1 MRPLLSISAQNFRSL
16 RRVSVELQPL
26 NVLVGPNQA
35 GKSNFLD
42 LIAFLGDSAR
52 HDLLPALQKRG
63 GFNRVRFRGESGG
76 SVSIH
81 VKANVT
87 QHSTDRAPDEYRLI
101 FWTGRSG
108 QRRYLAREEQFTF
121 KRIRGRGR
129 RITVSGGK
137 AEFIRVTSGD
147 ETREQQLHLRSTAL
161 ALSTLR
167 QLPKSE
173 GGEEIDRV
181 AQLFST
187 FRVFNPDVN
196 QARQPVRAGPDS
208 ITEDASNLA
217 AAIMLLRADD
227 QIYQDFLDDAR
238 AMVPGLEDIV
248 LEGIDGA
255 VPAIGVRLIERGL
268 KDGTYLA
275 DASYGTVR
283 VLALLALLYDPEP
296 PLLTCIE
303 EIDHGLHPH
312 LLDRLVERLRDA
324 SRRTQFLI
332 ATHSPALV
340 NRLKPEE
347 LIVCERAP
355 DGSTILPAANPSD
368 IRLKERAVGGELG
381 LGELWF
387 SGALGGVP
395 E

>member
-1 MRPLLSISAQNFRSL
+1 MRPLLSVSAQNFRSL
-16 RRVSVELQPL
+16 RRVNVELQPL

-52 HDLLPALQKRG
+52 DDLVPALDKRG
-63 GFNRVRFRGESGG
+63 GFDRVRFRGGSGG
-76 SVSIH
+76 SVTIH
-81 VKANVT
+81 VMANVT
-87 QHSTDRAPDEYRLI
+87 RHSSERAPDEYRLA
-101 FWTGRSG
+101 FWIGRSS
-108 QRRYLAREEQFTF
+108 RRPYLAREERFTF
-121 KRIRGRGR
+121 KRTQGRGR

-137 AEFIRVTSGD
+137 ADFIRVTSGD
-147 ETREQQLHLRSTAL
+147 ENREQQLQLRPTAL

-167 QLPKSE
+167 QLPKGE

-187 FRVFNPDVN
+187 FRVFNPDVDL
-196 QARQPVRAGPDS
+196 ARQPVRTDS
-208 ITEDASNLA
+208 GSLTANASNLA
-217 AAIMLLRADD
+217 AAIMHLMDTEA
-227 QIYQDFLDDAR
+227 YEDFLDDAR
-238 AMVPGLEDIV
+238 AMVPGLADID
-248 LEGIDGA
+248 LEGIDGPAPA
-255 VPAIGVRLIERGL
+255 VGVRLVERGL
-268 KDGTYLA
+268 RDPTYLA

-324 SRRTQFLI
+324 SRSTQFLI

-347 LIVCERAP
+347 LVVCERAP
-355 DGSTILPAANPSD
+355 DGSTILPAVESAD
-368 IRLKERAVGGELG
+368 IRRKEHAVHGELG

>member
-1 MRPLLSISAQNFRSL
+1 
-16 RRVSVELQPL
+16 
-26 NVLVGPNQA
+26 
-35 GKSNFLD
+35 
-42 LIAFLGDSAR
+42 
-52 HDLLPALQKRG
+52 
-63 GFNRVRFRGESGG
+63 
-76 SVSIH
+76 

-87 QHSTDRAPDEYRLI
+87 QHSSDRAPDEYRLV

-121 KRIRGRGR
+121 KRTRGRGR

-137 AEFIRVTSGD
+137 AEFIRLTSGD
-147 ETREQQLHLRSTAL
+147 ETREQQLRLRNTAL

-196 QARQPVRAGPDS
+196 LAKQPARIRPGP
-208 ITEDASNLA
+208 IAEDASNLA
-217 AAIMLLRADD
+217 AAIMLLMEEDEV
-227 QIYQDFLDDAR
+227 YQDFLDDAR

-248 LEGIDGA
+248 LEGVDGA

-268 KDGTYLA
+268 RDGTYLA

-283 VLALLALLYDPEP
+283 VLALLALLYDPNP

-312 LLDRLVERLRDA
+312 LLDRLVERLREA

-340 NRLKPEE
+340 NRLRPEE
-347 LIVCERAP
+347 LVVCERAP
-355 DGSTILPAANPSD
+355 DGSTVMPAADPED
-368 IRLKERAVGGELG
+368 VRLKEQAVHGELG